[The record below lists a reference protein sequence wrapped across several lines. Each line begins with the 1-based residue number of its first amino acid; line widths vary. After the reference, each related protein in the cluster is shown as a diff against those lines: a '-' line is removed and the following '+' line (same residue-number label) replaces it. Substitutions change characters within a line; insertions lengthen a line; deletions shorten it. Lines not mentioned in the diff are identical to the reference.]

1 MLLMRKA
8 ACLPKTQSPKLLT
21 EACYIPTRFPLS
33 PCLSFK
39 TIVLVKTENY
49 HYYSWLKHIKL
60 GNGKGRAKRSGVGKI
75 LQVLGETIPQEP
87 FRICFSTHRHTRP
100 QHYIFYLISSVYT
113 YSQSLTPVFPVCPPP
128 CYSAHTPYM
137 YKSSKSHPPSTIIS
151 SVCVCVASRAAR
163 WQEPSGFN

>member
-75 LQVLGETIPQEP
+75 L
-87 FRICFSTHRHTRP
+87 
-100 QHYIFYLISSVYT
+100 
-113 YSQSLTPVFPVCPPP
+113 
-128 CYSAHTPYM
+128 
-137 YKSSKSHPPSTIIS
+137 
-151 SVCVCVASRAAR
+151 
-163 WQEPSGFN
+163 